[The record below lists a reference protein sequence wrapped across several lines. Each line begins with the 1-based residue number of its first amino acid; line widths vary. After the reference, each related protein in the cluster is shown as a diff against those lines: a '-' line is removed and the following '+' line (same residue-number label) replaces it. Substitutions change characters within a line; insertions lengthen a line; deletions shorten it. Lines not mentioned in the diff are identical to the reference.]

1 MPASSTIRY
10 DRMGTLGRL
19 WTASLLLA
27 GSFAYQPSLLP
38 AAEAGSNAESGA
50 EVEIHKKGLGKEVIV
65 SKGTHE
71 WYMLMEVTPDN
82 TVIVRQ
88 HKDGDV
94 YVLDESETHDRTFTP
109 EEVDSAIDAFAA
121 SAQAQAAAQH

>member
-1 MPASSTIRY
+1 MLASSTIRPK
-10 DRMGTLGRL
+10 RLRVPAGL
-19 WTASLLLA
+19 WTALLLV
-27 GSFAYQPSLLP
+27 GLFGYPPNILP
-38 AAEAGSNAESGA
+38 AADPGPSFDSGA

-65 SKGTHE
+65 KKGTHE

-88 HKDGDV
+88 HKDGDT

-109 EEVDSAIDAFAA
+109 EEVDSAINAFAS